1 MKKVFNVIIG
11 IFLIGLIALSV
22 ILFMKNK
29 EMQKQCDEFSAEAD
43 SWETMYNSM
52 LQSFTEESAAKAK
65 AETKYSEL
73 ETKYNTLLADYEELE
88 ALYNVETAV
97 TYETPTDLSDY
108 ATDITYDN
116 LARTPD
122 DYIGKAVCFTGKVVQ
137 LIEGDGET
145 QIRLAIDGD
154 YDKIILVGYDPSIIS
169 ERVLENDNITIYGIS
184 MGIFTYESTIG
195 GMISVPGVWVDYIEI
210 N

>member
-11 IFLIGLIALSV
+11 ILLIGLIALSV

-88 ALYNVETAV
+88 ALYNAETAV
-97 TYETPTDLSDY
+97 EYETPTDLSEY
-108 ATDITYDN
+108 STDITYDN

-122 DYIGKAVCFTGKVVQ
+122 DYIGKAVCFKGDVVQ
-137 LIEGDGET
+137 LLEGEGENDL
-145 QIRLAIDGD
+145 RVAINGD
-154 YDKIILVGYDPSIIS
+154 YDQMVYFVYDPNVIDT
-169 ERVLENDNITIYGIS
+169 RVLEDDNITMYGIYY
-184 MGIFTYESTIG
+184 GIYSYESTMG
-195 GMISVPGVWVDYIEI
+195 TTISIPLILGNYVEI

>member
-11 IFLIGLIALSV
+11 ILLIGCIALSV

-29 EMQKQCDEFSAEAD
+29 ELQKQCDEYSADAD
-43 SWETMYNSM
+43 AWETMYNSM
-52 LQSFTEESAAKAK
+52 TQSF
-65 AETKYSEL
+65 SEL
-73 ETKYNTLLADYEELE
+73 DKEKTEIENKYNTLLADYEELK
-88 ALYNVETAV
+88 ALYDAETAV
-97 TYETPTDLSDY
+97 EYETPTDLSEY

-122 DYIGKAVCFTGKVVQ
+122 DYIGKAVSFTGKVVQ

-154 YDKIILVGYDPSIIS
+154 YDKIILIGYDPSILN
-169 ERVLENDNITIYGIS
+169 ERVLENDNITIYGTS

-195 GMISVPGVWVDYIEI
+195 GMISVPGVWVDHIEI

>member
-1 MKKVFNVIIG
+1 MKKIINVIIG
-11 IFLIGLIALSV
+11 ILLIGLIALSV

-29 EMQKQCDEFSAEAD
+29 ELQKQCDDFSAEAD

-52 LQSFTEESAAKAK
+52 VESFTEESAAKTK

-88 ALYNVETAV
+88 ALYNAETAV
-97 TYETPTDLSDY
+97 TYETPTDLSEY
-108 ATDITYDN
+108 STDITYDN

-122 DYIGKAVCFTGKVVQ
+122 EYEGKAVCFSGDVVQ
-137 LIEGDGET
+137 LIEGGEET

-154 YDKIILVGYDPSIIS
+154 YDKIILIGYNPAIVS

-184 MGIFTYESTIG
+184 MGIFTYESTMG
-195 GMISVPGVWVDYIEI
+195 GMISVPGVYVEHIER